1 MGKRVGTYVL
11 PFFGL
16 GSGGDHQGGAPRE
29 AAMAGG
35 IREASCVSV
44 TQRNE
49 MGCWGLRE
57 GAPDAQVLTHR
68 HAGISGSMRW
78 QCHTPRD
85 SGQWRRRLTSGPD
98 RILKFKSEVKCTRI

>member
-57 GAPDAQVLTHR
+57 GALMLKCSHTGMLASVGACGGRQCGGSTTHQ
-68 HAGISGSMRW
+68 GTQGNG
-78 QCHTPRD
+78 D
-85 SGQWRRRLTSGPD
+85 GG
-98 RILKFKSEVKCTRI
+98 